1 MCLLAE
7 FETNGEVG
15 LMADN
20 WQWHDLHVHTRP
32 HSPDAHR
39 RATVSAMLRQAADNG
54 VWTVGLA
61 NHYFP
66 TTNPRI
72 FRKLRQQ
79 VEKETPDGMTVLVGA
94 ELCVL
99 DSNGTIHLTENEAQQ
114 FDFILAGPHHFGQRW
129 VEKPSTGSADAF
141 IQHQHQMLLG
151 AARNPL
157 VDGMAHPWVINIQHA
172 QRRWGFAPDEFSA
185 VWSEDYF
192 WELGQVAKTYDT
204 AIEIGMGIHLMAEH
218 QGEHFWEMY
227 VRGMRVAREAGA
239 KFYFGSDAHHLHV
252 IARLDWLRP
261 TLAKL
266 GFTPA
271 DIILPDEWK
280 NGFGNLA

>member
-1 MCLLAE
+1 MFAK
-7 FETNGEVG
+7 FKANGETK

-20 WQWHDLHVHTRP
+20 WQWHDFHVHTRP

-39 RATVSAMLRQAADNG
+39 RATLPAMLKQAAENG

-66 TTNPRI
+66 TTNPKI
-72 FRKLRQQ
+72 FKKLRQQ
-79 VEKETPDGMTVLVGA
+79 AEKETPDGMTVLVGA

-99 DSNGTIHLTENEAQQ
+99 DSSGAIHLTEDEAAQ
-114 FDFILAGPHHFGQRW
+114 FDFILAGPHHFRQRW
-129 VEKPSTGSADAF
+129 VEKSPNGSAEAF
-141 IQHQHQMLLG
+141 IEHQHQMLLG

-157 VDGMAHPWVINIQHA
+157 VDGLAHPWVINIQHA
-172 QRRWGFAPDEFSA
+172 QRRWGFAPDDFLA
-185 VWSEDYF
+185 VWSEDCF
-192 WELGQVAKTYDT
+192 GQLGEVAKLHNT

-218 QGEHFWEMY
+218 QGERFWQKY
-227 VRGMRVAREAGA
+227 VRGLQAAKGAGA
-239 KFYFGSDAHHLHV
+239 KFYFGSDAHHLFV

-261 TLAKL
+261 TLVKL

-271 DIILPDEWK
+271 DIMLPAVWQK
-280 NGFGNLA
+280 STLKL